1 MGGLPKAICSWL
13 NPSPCVDV
21 STVVDEPRIYEPAPA
36 EELLFSISAD
46 GKRRFIHPTLS
57 KGQYWRI
64 RRNIAVALVGLFFV
78 LPHVVIAGY
87 PAILFDLETRRFH
100 VFGGTFHP
108 TDNLL
113 LAAFG
118 FGVVVTVFFVGSTFG
133 RVWCGFGC
141 PQTIYLE
148 FLFRPIEMLV
158 EGGPT
163 GQRHL
168 NHQPFSWRK
177 AAIKSTKWFL
187 WSVLAVLMAA
197 TFVSYFTGW
206 SRLIDGV
213 FTAPQAWQGA
223 LFTMAGVAG
232 LILFDFGWFRDQM
245 CTIAC
250 PYGRLQNVLADRD
263 TLLVA
268 YDEGRGEPRRAP
280 KFRLTAEPS
289 GACVDCGACVRVCPT
304 GTDIRRG
311 LQVECIGTAQCV
323 DACDEVMR
331 KLGQPTGLI
340 KFTSE
345 REQQGG
351 RRRIWRARNMAYL
364 ALLIVAWG
372 TLGALVF
379 TRADALVEIRRGG
392 REPYR
397 LLPTGEVA
405 NQQRIRFTSQMD
417 ASQRF
422 DVVVV
427 GLPGATLVLSESPV
441 VVEAEAVTTVN
452 AVTTV
457 PATVFR
463 DGQATVKYVV
473 TSDHG
478 FRKEIEFL
486 LLGPSGPGGQP

>member
-1 MGGLPKAICSWL
+1 M
-13 NPSPCVDV
+13 
-21 STVVDEPRIYEPAPA
+21 STPHERIFDTAPPD
-36 EELLFSISAD
+36 ELLFSISAD
-46 GKRRFIHPTLS
+46 GHRRYIHPVVS
-57 KGQYWRI
+57 KGRYWKI
-64 RRNIAVALVGLFFV
+64 RRNIAVALVVLFFV
-78 LPHVVIAGY
+78 LPHITVGEY
-87 PAILFDLETRRFH
+87 PAILFDLATRRFH

-148 FLFRPIEMLV
+148 FLFRPIEQLV
-158 EGGPT
+158 EGGAT
-163 GQRHL
+163 GQLRL
-168 NHQPFSWRK
+168 NKEPWSLRK
-177 AAIKSTKWFL
+177 FGIKSLKWFL

-206 SRLIDGV
+206 SPLVRGIV
-213 FTAPQAWQGA
+213 SAPAAWTSA
-223 LFTMAGVAG
+223 IITMAAVTG

-268 YDEGRGEPRRAP
+268 YDQARGEPRLAP
-280 KFRLTAEPS
+280 KFRLGVEIS

-311 LQVECIGTAQCV
+311 LQVEGIGTAQCV

-351 RRRIWRARNMAYL
+351 QRRLWRPRNLAYL
-364 ALLIVAWG
+364 ALLTVAWG

-392 REPYR
+392 RETYR
-397 LLPTGEVA
+397 ILPSGDIA
-405 NQQRIRFTSQMD
+405 NQQRIRFTSQLD
-417 ASQRF
+417 ETQRF
-422 DVVVV
+422 DVVVD
-427 GLPGATLVLSESPV
+427 GANGATLVLSESPIIVAAERV
-441 VVEAEAVTTVN
+441 VTVN
-452 AVTTV
+452 AVTTI
-457 PATVFR
+457 PAAMFD
-463 DGQATVKYVV
+463 DGQATVRYVV
-473 TSDHG
+473 TSDRG

-486 LLGPSGPGGQP
+486 LLGPSDQGDHR